1 MSRKDEQ
8 EILSQALE
16 ACAEP
21 AKLRFCPIKPSLQH
35 ADQDVDGLMRAQ
47 HRAAKQ
53 DYAVRIRPVLHTA
66 AITNLAELA
75 RGRQRPLLLV
85 TTRVSAGQ
93 GRALRDAGV
102 QFMDTAGN
110 CYLEFPGFHLF
121 VLGQKGAEPVVLRPH
136 RPSFS
141 AAEVRLIFHYMTD
154 PKLTDDPR
162 NALINR
168 TYREVSEASGVSL
181 GSVTST
187 RAALNAL
194 GFLNETSEG
203 LSLVNRRDL
212 MERWVS
218 AYTTRLRPK
227 FTVSRYRAP
236 HPDWWTQVALDPKT
250 ALWGGEPA
258 AQRLTRY
265 LKPEIITIYRLG
277 NMSPFILEHDL
288 RVDREGK
295 VEILDAFWSSPD
307 IRKGDCVHPL
317 LVYADLIASG
327 IDRDIEAARVLHDQ
341 YLRSFVET
349 H

>member
-8 EILSQALE
+8 DLLSQALE
-16 ACAEP
+16 ACADP
-21 AKLRFCPIKPSLQH
+21 ANLRFCPVKPSLQH
-35 ADQDVDGLMRAQ
+35 ADQHLDGLMRAQ
-47 HRAAKQ
+47 HRGAKQ
-53 DYAVRIRPVLHTA
+53 DYAVHIRPVLHTA

-102 QFMDTAGN
+102 QFMDTVGN
-110 CYLEFPGFHLF
+110 CYLDFAGFYLF
-121 VLGQKGAEPVVLRPH
+121 VLGQKGAEPVMLRPS

-141 AAEVRLIFHYMTD
+141 AAEVRLIFHYLTD

-168 TYREVSEASGVSL
+168 TYREVSETAGVSL

-187 RAALNAL
+187 RAALNAM

-227 FTVSRYRAP
+227 FTVNRYRAP
-236 HPDWWTQVALDPKT
+236 HPDWWTQVAMDPKT

-277 NMSPFILEHDL
+277 NLSPFILKHDL

-327 IDRDIEAARVLHDQ
+327 IDRDIETARVLHDH
-341 YLRSFVET
+341 YLRPFVET